1 MQADLGSSIIHIDLS
16 RVLRQSIQ
24 SCLTSELEVDSSL
37 VHASGGAESESDKV
51 RPWLVHKLSAAVIM
65 QLSEKPGEWRRLTC
79 PTLPSFH
86 ISDEIVKSIPTL
98 DSSEILDSALTRS
111 ADSN

>member
-51 RPWLVHKLSAAVIM
+51 RPWLVHTLSPAVIM
-65 QLSEKPGEWRRLTC
+65 LSEKPGEWRHLTC

-86 ISDEIVKSIPTL
+86 VSDEIVKSISTL
-98 DSSEILDSALTRS
+98 DSSEMPNSALTRS